1 MSTDPVVIEAVNA
14 TSVADAQAIA
24 KEIGIEFAA
33 EHLTWCEYVWSK
45 GARFAVFPGRLLG
58 KGVGI
63 VAARDI
69 EVRKTILIYNT
80 SKYKI
85 LGRGANRLYTTR
97 TSVHY

>member
-80 SKYKI
+80 S
-85 LGRGANRLYTTR
+85 
-97 TSVHY
+97 